1 MNNNIEDFGANVFS
15 LKVMEERLSAPTFE
29 KLKRTIDVGTELDAS
44 IADEVAEA
52 MKEWA
57 ME

>member
-1 MNNNIEDFGANVFS
+1 MKNNIKAFGENVFG
-15 LKVMEERLSAPTFE
+15 LPVMEERLSAPTFE